1 MTHKA
6 LIEGLQSL
14 KHRCET
20 ENDSYYTKVVDEA
33 INALKQKKGKV
44 IKDEELFIL

>member
-14 KHRCET
+14 KHHCET

-33 INALKQKKGKV
+33 INILKQKEGKV
-44 IKDEELFIL
+44 IKNENNS